1 MLVLGKKQIRGGFL
15 IGSGFSSEARNLP
28 FPAAFLGVEG
38 CIGPTKLAKGTFVDV
53 AKSKLGRV
61 GDSVCSS
68 LGAGSCKEGWNS
80 WVNVW
85 LVGVQ
90 KFQTRPPTCLL

>member
-15 IGSGFSSEARNLP
+15 IGSGFSSEARNLA

-53 AKSKLGRV
+53 A
-61 GDSVCSS
+61 
-68 LGAGSCKEGWNS
+68 
-80 WVNVW
+80 
-85 LVGVQ
+85 
-90 KFQTRPPTCLL
+90 

>member
-53 AKSKLGRV
+53 A
-61 GDSVCSS
+61 
-68 LGAGSCKEGWNS
+68 
-80 WVNVW
+80 
-85 LVGVQ
+85 
-90 KFQTRPPTCLL
+90 

>member
-1 MLVLGKKQIRGGFL
+1 M